1 MAYGLKQKFP
11 LLQKFLA
18 VLCLLLFP
26 FFLLK
31 VTLNSFYSLNKTETR
46 RQLLDKAR
54 KKLIQLSEMAD
65 GARYFHLLFAANL
78 EKIPTGSDQLRKLE
92 KRINGLKKRF
102 PGELEFVVWNDN
114 NQLNRDLT
122 DNPGFVVFLNRL
134 NLFFQDLQKL
144 VVDLFPGELLV
155 NSELKKQVR
164 SFRRIVGPFIPAVKI
179 AASFVPTSKKK
190 CFQMHAKGK
199 RAYGWYTRQ
208 PGYSI
213 FAYISHRLINSMAG
227 AKILCHSNN
236 RKGDN
241 FKMLVLQ
248 EDQQKIFPVVSESLK
263 NQIQVNMGKLDQL
276 VPPELIESE
285 GFHFSF
291 QSLRPGWWGVVLT
304 RTGYLKTI
312 DQMPNLLLFRIGA
325 ILVLLIFVLR
335 CFFMVNA
342 NPFASI
348 RFKLMAVFGYTVAIP
363 MMIFSTVGFE
373 YFSQRIEK
381 TESDSKIRLIQTL
394 NSIDMRF
401 ENYLHRQ
408 TEKLN
413 SSIDSLIKNEKG
425 LTVNSKKWNKFGEEL
440 KKTFKA
446 TAFLLIDAEGNDVYN
461 RKFSKD
467 YVDASFPKTLG
478 AEILDLLNDR
488 SVSKLKNPKV
498 MVEQSVLSFKKT
510 RRKINPMALVERQF
524 FFYIRDLQLK
534 SRFHSELCLQIYWDL
549 RSLQSEFFK
558 EIEQDFSLN
567 KDLLPMVYFG
577 DTGAIL
583 PQQSQ
588 SYELVNFLKK
598 VDIGGAQSERI
609 NFKDRNYLAAGF
621 RGSFMEKS
629 VIAVLYDYSA
639 LAMADLELKKT
650 ISGLLF
656 LALVFSLSLY
666 LILSHQILLPVERL
680 AVGVEKVGQ
689 LDFNYRVKLES
700 ENEFGRLA
708 NSINHTLENLGEL
721 EIAKVVQEALLPE
734 TGIDNEHFR
743 VIGATLSMNKL
754 GGDYYDFFVEDNG
767 DVILFMADAAGH
779 GIQAALMMAMAKS
792 VLLIDDQKNRSDA
805 ELMNNLNQTF
815 FHLRESAI
823 KTMMTGQLVRIGKEG
838 AKLYNAGHCYP
849 FVLASDSQ
857 EIIEI
862 SQGSF
867 PFGYSKKRV
876 FSPVEFSFAAGSYLL
891 MITDGIIESRSNL
904 GETLGIEGF
913 KKIIRLSF
921 DSDPEIF
928 FSKLL
933 EMIKSWQPMQEDDLT
948 IVLVCRKK

>member
-1 MAYGLKQKFP
+1 MAYGLRQKFP
-11 LLQKFLA
+11 FLQKFFA
-18 VLCLLLFP
+18 VLCLVLFP

-31 VTLNSFYSLNKTETR
+31 VTLNSYYSLKKTETH
-46 RQLLDKAR
+46 RQLLDQAR

-65 GARYFHLLFAANL
+65 GARYFHLLFVANL
-78 EKIPTGSDQLRKLE
+78 EKIPSGSDQLQKLS
-92 KRINGLKKRF
+92 KRLKSLKNRF

-114 NQLNRDLT
+114 NQLNRELT

-144 VVDLFPGELLV
+144 VIDLFPGELLV
-155 NSELKKQVR
+155 TSELKKQVR
-164 SFRRIVGPFIPAVKI
+164 SFRRLVGPFIPAVKI

-227 AKILCHSNN
+227 AKELCHKNN
-236 RKGDN
+236 RKGDDL
-241 FKMLVLQ
+241 KILLLQ
-248 EDQQKIFPVVSESLK
+248 EEQEKIFPLVSEKLK
-263 NQIQVNMGKLDQL
+263 NQIQINIGKLDQL

-285 GFHFSF
+285 GLHFSF
-291 QSLRPGWWGVVLT
+291 QNLRPGWWGIVFTDIGHL
-304 RTGYLKTI
+304 RKI

-325 ILVLLIFVLR
+325 VLIFFIFVLR
-335 CFFMVNA
+335 CFFMVND

-348 RFKLMAVFGYTVAIP
+348 RFKLLAVFVYTVAIP

-381 TESDSKIRLIQTL
+381 TESDFKIRLIQTL
-394 NSIDMRF
+394 SSIDMRF

-408 TEKLN
+408 AEKLN
-413 SSIDSLIKNEKG
+413 SRVDRFIRNEKD
-425 LTVNSKKWNKFGEEL
+425 LTVNSKKWIKLGEEL
-440 KKTFKA
+440 KNTFKA
-446 TAFLLIDAEGNDVYN
+446 TAFLLIDAQGNDVYN
-461 RKFSKD
+461 RHYSKD
-467 YVDASFPKTLG
+467 YVDASFPKSLG
-478 AEILDLLNDR
+478 AELLDLLNDR
-488 SVSKLKNPKV
+488 PVSKIKNPKV
-498 MVEQSVLSFKKT
+498 MVEPSMLSFKKT
-510 RRKINPMALVERQF
+510 RKKINLLALVERQF
-524 FFYIRDLQLK
+524 FFYISDLQLK
-534 SRFHSELCLQIYWDL
+534 SKFHSELCLQIYWDL

-558 EIEQDFSLN
+558 EIEQDFSSN
-567 KDLLPMVYFG
+567 KYLLPMLYFG

-583 PQQSQ
+583 PKQSQ
-588 SYELVNFLKK
+588 SSELVNFLKK

-609 NFKDRNYLAAGF
+609 KFKARDYLAAGF
-621 RGSFMEKS
+621 RGSFMENS
-629 VIAVLYDYSA
+629 VIAVLFDYSL
-639 LAMADLELKKT
+639 LAIADLELKKT

-656 LALVFSLSLY
+656 LALIFSLSLY
-666 LILSHQILLPVERL
+666 LILSHQILLPVEKL

-689 LDFNYRVKLES
+689 LDFNYRIKLES

-734 TGIDNEHFR
+734 SGIDNYSFR
-743 VIGATLSMNKL
+743 VIGTTLSMNKL
-754 GGDYYDFFVEDNG
+754 GGDYYDFFVEENG
-767 DVILFMADAAGH
+767 DVVLFMADAAGH

-792 VLLIDDQKNRSDA
+792 VLLIDDQKNRSDE

-849 FVLASDSQ
+849 FVLEPESQ
-857 EIIEI
+857 AITEI

-867 PFGYSKKRV
+867 PFGYSKKRT
-876 FSPVEFSFAAGSYLL
+876 FSPVEFSFAAGSFLM
-891 MITDGIIESRSNL
+891 MITDGIIESRNNS

-913 KKIIRLSF
+913 KNFIRTSY

-933 EMIKSWQPMQEDDLT
+933 EMIKSWQPTQEDDLT